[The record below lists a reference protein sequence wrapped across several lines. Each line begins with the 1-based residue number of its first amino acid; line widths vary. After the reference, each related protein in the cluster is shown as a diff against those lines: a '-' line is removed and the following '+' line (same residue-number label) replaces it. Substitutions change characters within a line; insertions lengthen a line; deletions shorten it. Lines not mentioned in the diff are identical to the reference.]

1 MCQFSLNLKRTTG
14 LLLTYQVPS
23 ETGPQTVT
31 GCPPPAGKQ
40 QCLDLG
46 LVPVLLQLVS
56 KKNEEEGEEDEERS
70 RRRKALILYSLRALT
85 SLAEAPDGRRLL
97 VEQLPLLME
106 RSGAMEEDQD
116 IRRAA
121 QTAVRVV
128 TWTP

>member
-1 MCQFSLNLKRTTG
+1 MTLHKQRH
-14 LLLTYQVPS
+14 
-23 ETGPQTVT
+23 TVT
-31 GCPPPAGKQ
+31 GCPPPAGKL

-46 LVPVLLQLVS
+46 VIPVLLELVS
-56 KKNEEEGEEDEERS
+56 KTNQEEEQE
-70 RRRKALILYSLRALT
+70 RRRSKALILYSLRALT

-97 VEQLPLLME
+97 LQQLPLLAE
-106 RSGAMEEDQD
+106 RSQDTEEDQD